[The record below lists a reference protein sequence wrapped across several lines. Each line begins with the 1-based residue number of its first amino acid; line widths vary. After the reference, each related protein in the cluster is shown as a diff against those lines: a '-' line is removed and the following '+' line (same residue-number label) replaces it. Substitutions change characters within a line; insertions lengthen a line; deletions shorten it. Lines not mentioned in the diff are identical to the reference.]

1 MAQAS
6 AEASEQQLLAVRAE
20 QLEERQ
26 RAQENAATLQLSCD
40 QRIRLGEAKL
50 LKARD
55 AGLRAVEI
63 ARQAEAKLAADFSLL
78 EEMRT
83 SLASTCDVVSQA
95 LTWGAPFKAG
105 ERDELMAIFSDL

>member
-6 AEASEQQLLAVRAE
+6 AEASEHQLLAVRAE

-26 RAQENAATLQLSCD
+26 RAQENAASLQLSCD
-40 QRIRLGEAKL
+40 QRIRLEEAKL

-95 LTWGAPFKAG
+95 LTWEAPFKSG
-105 ERDELMAIFSDL
+105 ERDELMAIFADL